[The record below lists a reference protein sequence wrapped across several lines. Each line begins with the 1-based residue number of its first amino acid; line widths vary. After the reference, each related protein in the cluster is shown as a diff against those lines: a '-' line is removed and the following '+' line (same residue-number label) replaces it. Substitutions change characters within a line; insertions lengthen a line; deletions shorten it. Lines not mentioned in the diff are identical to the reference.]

1 MSNTS
6 DTNSLKNLVNSL
18 KNNPNILEL
27 FVGSGTFEASTDF
40 SIITSGDGEEIK
52 GELVTQATAGDCDV
66 LLITLNGRLGGV
78 PGVTE
83 HFPYNEKLNADKEVS

>member
-6 DTNSLKNLVNSL
+6 DTISLNDLVNNL
-18 KNNPNILEL
+18 KSDPRILEL
-27 FVGSGTFEASTDF
+27 FIGNGTFEASTDF
-40 SIITSGDGEEIK
+40 SIITSGEGETIE

-66 LLITLNGRLGGV
+66 LLITLNGRLGGT